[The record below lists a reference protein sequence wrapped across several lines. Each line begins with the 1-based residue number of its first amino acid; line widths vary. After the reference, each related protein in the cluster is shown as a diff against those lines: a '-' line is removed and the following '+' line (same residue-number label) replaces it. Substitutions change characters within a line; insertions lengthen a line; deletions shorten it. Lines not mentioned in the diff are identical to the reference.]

1 MDAMKA
7 SGSAV
12 VARFVDGR
20 VLKGTT
26 QDFAPNKPVFHL
38 HGVCDASTRGLS
50 IPIGALKAVFFVK
63 SFDGNAKHVEDLDVN
78 AAQGQGRKIL
88 VTFADDE
95 VVAGFTTGYAKDK
108 QGFFLVPCDPR
119 SNNARVYVVTAAVKR
134 VAWADP
140 ARVSSDLARPA
151 SRSRPRRARSTD
163 RKPPR

>member
-12 VARFVDGR
+12 VARFLDGR

-26 QDFAPNKPVFHL
+26 HDFAPNKPAFHL
-38 HGVCDASTRGLS
+38 HGVCDASTRGLNVAIS
-50 IPIGALKAVFFVK
+50 ELKAVFFVK
-63 SFDGNAKHVEDLDVN
+63 SFGGDSKHVENLDVAS
-78 AAQGQGRKIL
+78 AAGQGRKIL

-108 QGFFLVPCDPR
+108 QGFFLVPADPR

-140 ARVSSDLARPA
+140 VMSRVAG
-151 SRSRPRRARSTD
+151 
-163 RKPPR
+163 